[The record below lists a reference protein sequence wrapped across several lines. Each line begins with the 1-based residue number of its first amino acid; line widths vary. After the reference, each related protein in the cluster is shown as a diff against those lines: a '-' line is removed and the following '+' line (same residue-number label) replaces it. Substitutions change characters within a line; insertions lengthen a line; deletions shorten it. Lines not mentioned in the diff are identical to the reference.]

1 VELVVKQVQQKVFEW
16 SRTFA
21 GALPCS
27 ELLLDYGI
35 EGALDEERLNHLR
48 EERLAL
54 LLASEIE
61 ENEVLWTDYEYE
73 TTQTKLDLADMVLE
87 TLAEEAILLL
97 MGKDPAEAL
106 KPKKAPA
113 VQVQDHVS

>member
-1 VELVVKQVQQKVFEW
+1 MVKQVQQKVFEW

-113 VQVQDHVS
+113 VQVQDHAS

>member
-1 VELVVKQVQQKVFEW
+1 VLKQVQQKVFDW
-16 SRTFA
+16 SRTYA

-27 ELLLDYGI
+27 ELLLEYGI
-35 EGALDEERLNHLR
+35 EGALDEDRLNHLR

-73 TTQTKLDLADMVLE
+73 TTQSKLDLADMVLE
-87 TLAEEAILLL
+87 VLAEECALILD
-97 MGKDPAEAL
+97 GKDPREAL
-106 KPKKAPA
+106 KKKELPA
-113 VQVQDHVS
+113 VPV